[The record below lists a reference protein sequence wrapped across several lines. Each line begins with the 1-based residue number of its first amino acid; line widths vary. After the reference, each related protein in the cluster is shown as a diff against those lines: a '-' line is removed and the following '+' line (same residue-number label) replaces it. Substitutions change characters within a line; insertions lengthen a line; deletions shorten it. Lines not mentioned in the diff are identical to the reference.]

1 MSDDFEFDIEVL
13 PDVIGSMTPDE
24 LAQYLDYIE
33 IETSFLEAVQ
43 IFNEAVA
50 EDCRERHDIPAD
62 VRINIERFVVLV
74 NALTEVI
81 YMCGERASLF
91 EPDEEDA

>member
-1 MSDDFEFDIEVL
+1 MSDDCEFDIEVL

-24 LAQYLDYIE
+24 LAQYLDRIE

>member
-24 LAQYLDYIE
+24 LAQYLDCIE

-62 VRINIERFVVLV
+62 VRVNMERYFVLL
-74 NALTEVI
+74 NALAEAVYTL
-81 YMCGERASLF
+81 GDRASIM
-91 EPDEEDA
+91 DQSEEDA